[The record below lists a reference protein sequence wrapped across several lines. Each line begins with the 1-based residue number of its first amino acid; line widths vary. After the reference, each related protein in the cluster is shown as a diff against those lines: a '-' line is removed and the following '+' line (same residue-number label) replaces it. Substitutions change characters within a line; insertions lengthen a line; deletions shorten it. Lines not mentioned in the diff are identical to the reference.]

1 MSSIPF
7 SPATN
12 AAAIVDIILRWIH
25 LVAGITWIGLLYFFN
40 LVNAPFMEA
49 ANPATRAAVIPP
61 LMSRA
66 MWWFR
71 WSAVVTVLAGIAYW
85 MRIGG
90 ADARNASTSPGFLFM
105 TFFVVWVLA
114 FIFQMG
120 LFMSGM
126 KTAIVAIGEAILI
139 TVAALI
145 FLGLNNHGW
154 EGNRTLCIGVG
165 GGIGLVMLLNVW
177 GLVWRANKKVIRWT
191 EQNGTSGA
199 GLPDDLARFSRK
211 GYLASRVNF
220 ALSFPMLFFMATA
233 SHYPMFGR

>member
-139 TVAALI
+139 TVAAIDFVSKRIRTRLI
-145 FLGLNNHGW
+145 
-154 EGNRTLCIGVG
+154 
-165 GGIGLVMLLNVW
+165 
-177 GLVWRANKKVIRWT
+177 
-191 EQNGTSGA
+191 A
-199 GLPDDLARFSRK
+199 GR
-211 GYLASRVNF
+211 
-220 ALSFPMLFFMATA
+220 
-233 SHYPMFGR
+233 